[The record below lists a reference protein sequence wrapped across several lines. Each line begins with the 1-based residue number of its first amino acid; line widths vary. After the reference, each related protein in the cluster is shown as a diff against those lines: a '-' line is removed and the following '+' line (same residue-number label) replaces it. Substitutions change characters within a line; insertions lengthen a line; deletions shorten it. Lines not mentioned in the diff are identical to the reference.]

1 MNATSDHRARVCV
14 VGAGPSGL
22 IMARSLMR
30 AGAEVVLAG
39 INDASSAASRPG
51 GRYVKTDVSDQTSVR
66 DLLALSAAD
75 GPIQVLH

>member
-1 MNATSDHRARVCV
+1 
-14 VGAGPSGL
+14 
-22 IMARSLMR
+22 MR